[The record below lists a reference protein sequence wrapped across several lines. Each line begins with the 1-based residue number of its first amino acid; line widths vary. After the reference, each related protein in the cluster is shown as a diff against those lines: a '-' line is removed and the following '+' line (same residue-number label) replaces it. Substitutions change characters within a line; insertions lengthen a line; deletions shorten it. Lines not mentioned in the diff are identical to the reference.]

1 MQLYRTTPATVNPDL
16 NESGILEAALTYFE
30 TWLTALEITVE
41 EATLYFTI
49 DYASARC
56 RYTDLVIPSIAKKTA
71 AVNAKKY
78 DKMIAIYNAEY
89 NPLENYNRVEEA
101 THTRTPD
108 LTKTETHDTET
119 ETDSSSSTDSTI
131 NQTRTT
137 TTTPTNYTTT
147 TTRSVAP
154 FDTAQLQ
161 NKEQDTAV
169 LSGSTATTDAYT
181 GQPDHTASEGGS
193 TTTVTGDITTT
204 ETGTDTTEI
213 ESNIHGNIGVMSS
226 QQMAEQEIALAEK
239 MAIWNVIKK
248 DLAAALLVQV
258 W

>member
-1 MQLYRTTPATVNPDL
+1 MMMQIYRDNPVCVRDL
-16 NESGILEAALTYFE
+16 DDVIAMCIPFFD
-30 TWLTALEITVE
+30 TWLESLAISQSDAILWFI
-41 EATLYFTI
+41 I
-49 DYASARC
+49 DYSDA
-56 RYTDLVIPSIAKKTA
+56 YIQYHDSIIISKSKSV
-71 AVNAKKY
+71 AVTNAKKY
-78 DKMIAIYNAEY
+78 DKLVAIYNATY
-89 NPLENYNRVEEA
+89 NPLENYNRIEES

-119 ETDSSSSTDSTI
+119 GVETGSSTDSTI

-137 TTTPTNYTTT
+137 TNTPTAYTTT

-154 FDTAQLQ
+154 FDTATYQ
-161 NKEQDTAV
+161 NREQDTSV

-181 GQPDHTASEGGS
+181 GDPDHTETSGGS

-213 ESNIHGNIGVMSS
+213 ESTIHGNIGVMST
-226 QQMAEQEIALAEK
+226 QNMAEQEIALAEK
-239 MAIWNVIKK
+239 MAIWKTIEK
-248 DLAAALLVQV
+248 DLAAAILLQV